1 MNKNNK
7 IIIKSALIASLLIA
21 CGLSG
26 EVKEKLESSTKS
38 VKDGIDK
45 IVKSAAEQGVDFKA
59 FTKNATGGKIAGNP
73 TVIRKAKIE
82 GAELSEKFLQTI
94 EEEATKLKGS
104 SGSAK
109 FSPMFDLMLEVAEAL
124 EVLGMQGMKD
134 TVLKDIEERPADTA
148 ERIIEIKNNMTV
160 KLKKIKAKQI
170 KELKEAEE
178 RKAKAAT
185 AAKKK

>member
-1 MNKNNK
+1 MNKNKK
-7 IIIKSALIASLLIA
+7 IIIKSALIASLFIA

-45 IVKSAAEQGVDFKA
+45 IVKSAAEQGVDFKS

-73 TVIRKAKIE
+73 IVIRKAKIE
-82 GAELSEKFLQTI
+82 GAELSEKFLQSI

-109 FSPMFDLMLEVAEAL
+109 FSPMFDLMVEVAAAL
-124 EVLGMQGMKD
+124 EILGMQGMKN
-134 TVLKDIEERPADTA
+134 TVLQDIKQKPADTA
-148 ERIIEIKNNMTV
+148 ERILEIKNNMAE
-160 KLKKIKAKQI
+160 KLKRIKAKQI
-170 KELKEAEE
+170 KELKAEE
-178 RKAKAAT
+178 RKAKAA
-185 AAKKK
+185 AAKKKK